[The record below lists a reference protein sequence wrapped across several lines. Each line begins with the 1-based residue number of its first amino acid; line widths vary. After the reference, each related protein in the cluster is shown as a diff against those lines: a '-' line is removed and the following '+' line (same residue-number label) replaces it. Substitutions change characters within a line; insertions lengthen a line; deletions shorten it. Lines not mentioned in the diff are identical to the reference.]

1 MYMTEFNLRQPT
13 ASRVLISLLMWF
25 AIMASAFTTRIKMP
39 YYVNMLNLTVAI
51 PALIWYLGNTSL
63 LVSLNT
69 TSVVITLT
77 IATGILVGL
86 TEGVKWSQ
94 LKQGYENYG
103 EDMKTAWLPMVATM
117 VALLLGLLAAYGVT
131 GGRVLDMY

>member
-1 MYMTEFNLRQPT
+1 
-13 ASRVLISLLMWF
+13 MWL

-39 YYVNMLNLTVAI
+39 YYVNMLNLAVAI

-77 IATGILVGL
+77 IAAGILVGL
-86 TEGVKWSQ
+86 TEGAKWSQ

-103 EDMKTAWLPMVATM
+103 EDVKTAWLPMVATM
-117 VALLLGLLAAYGVT
+117 VALLLGLLTAYGVT

>member
-13 ASRVLISLLMWF
+13 ASRILVSLLMWF

-51 PALIWYLGNTSL
+51 PALVWYLGNTSL
-63 LVSLNT
+63 IVSLNT
-69 TSVVITLT
+69 ISVMITL
-77 IATGILVGL
+77 LVAAGFLVTL
-86 TEGVKWSQ
+86 TEAVKWSK
-94 LKQGYENYG
+94 LKQGYEKYG
-103 EDMKTAWLPMVATM
+103 ESMKTAWLPMVMTM
-117 VALLLGLLAAYGVT
+117 VALILGLGSAYMVT